1 MSPKS
6 LYKIPMTTHLMRR
19 RREGAMESSAP
30 AEQDGANGAVAA
42 AGNHGVGQSWR
53 RCSAS

>member
-6 LYKIPMTTHLMRR
+6 LYKIPMTTDLMRR

-30 AEQDGANGAVAA
+30 AEQDGANGAVVA

-53 RCSAS
+53 RC